1 MSFDFEKFA
10 NAIENGLKGNCVGYA
25 FVVSY
30 KDNWKV
36 KRAGGYARTLIN
48 TPPLEMST
56 NVQFHTASV
65 SKAITAVALLKV
77 LNQRQDVSLDSLFY
91 KFLPSHW
98 RIHQSLKYK
107 DNDKKINFQRLLTHK
122 SGFRFDGGLDYHA
135 LKKDMAA
142 GVNESNIGNNNDKN
156 GYQGENFAI
165 MRLLIPKLAGY
176 SISQNEDGGP
186 GIDILQAA
194 EYADYYMDYVQKH
207 LFEKAGLPLLK
218 CKAEVMKTGMCYHFP
233 HNNKPGTDFGNQ
245 TLVCGSKG
253 WVMSAAELAK
263 FFRTVHYTEAI
274 LPTWLSDKMKDEL
287 LGYGQKGETAES
299 VGFYCKNGK
308 FPRSQNDGE
317 LNTLIIGYANHVQVA
332 LIINSELTG
341 NKGMVE
347 IINAAHD
354 EAYKMKKNNVD
365 DLK

>member
-10 NAIENGLKGNCVGYA
+10 NTIESGIKGNCVGYA

-36 KRAGGYARTLIN
+36 KRAGGNARTLIN
-48 TPPLEMST
+48 TPPLEMNT
-56 NVQFHTASV
+56 NVQFHSASV
-65 SKAITAVALLKV
+65 SKAITAVALLKL
-77 LNQRQDVSLDSLFY
+77 LNEREDVSLGSPFHT
-91 KFLPSHW
+91 FLPSHW
-98 RIHQSLKYK
+98 QIHQTIHS
-107 DNDKKINFQRLLTHK
+107 ITFQQLLNHT
-122 SGFRFDGGLDYHA
+122 SGFRFSGGLDYDA

-142 GVNESNIGNNNDKN
+142 GVNAANIGDYD
-156 GYQGENFAI
+156 YQGENFAI
-165 MRLLIPKLAGY
+165 MRLLIPRLAKY
-176 SISQNEDGGP
+176 SISQNEQGGP

-253 WVMSAAELAK
+253 WVMSAAELAR

-274 LPTWLSDKMKDEL
+274 LPTWLSNKMKTGL
-287 LGYGQKGETAES
+287 LGYDQKGETAEA
-299 VGFYCKNGK
+299 VGFYWKNGK
-308 FPRSQNDGE
+308 FPGSQNAGE

-332 LIINSELTG
+332 LIINSELAG

-354 EAYKMKKNNVD
+354 EAYKMIKVNAG
-365 DLK
+365 DLERK